1 MKAWKR
7 LLPILLVVVVLCSI
21 GWYLFIYDTAF
32 TRDLFLSSA
41 RQAESHGNHGLATWL
56 YDMAY
61 LQSGS
66 KSQVAIELA
75 QAHKEN
81 GNYSKA
87 EYTLSHAI
95 AEEATLD
102 LYIALSQ
109 TYVEQ
114 NKLLDAVTMLDN
126 VNSDLKQQLEAIRPD
141 APVATPKTGFY
152 TQYPT
157 VTVKASGGTLYVST
171 DGEYPSIPDD
181 LYTGGITL
189 PGGETTIYALCVGDN
204 GLVSPLAIFG
214 YTVHGVIEEVTI
226 SDPALEETVR
236 QMLHLTPDEPLMTDV
251 LWTVTSLTV
260 PSETTDYSALTYFP
274 YLKSL
279 TIESEN
285 FKNFQVLSGLT
296 ALEELTIADCD
307 VSNTD
312 LTMIARLPNLR
323 NLTIRNCMLSNITP
337 LSECKQLEVLRL
349 SQNAIR
355 DLTPLANL
363 ASLRTLDLER
373 NAVEDLTALNALENL
388 EVLNISLNALTT
400 LESLTGCASLT
411 TLIADQN
418 QIADLPVLSNPQTLT
433 YLSLAGN
440 ALASIDG
447 LEHYTA
453 LTNLNLSKNQL
464 KDISKV
470 SSLTQLTNFIFSG
483 NKVTTLP
490 TMPNSLVYIDGS
502 DNQISSVSPLSG
514 LPKLNIVILNNN
526 KISNIDSLAK
536 CPLIYRVDVMKNPV
550 KNISKLTELKIIVNC
565 TPV

>member
-1 MKAWKR
+1 MKAWKC

-21 GWYLFIYDTAF
+21 GWYLFIYDTGF

-41 RQAESHGNHGLATWL
+41 RQAESHGNHSLATWL

-61 LQSGS
+61 RQSGS

-75 QAHKEN
+75 QTHKEN
-81 GNYSKA
+81 GNYTKA

-126 VNSDLKQQLEAIRPD
+126 VNSDLKEQLEAMRP
-141 APVATPKTGFY
+141 ASPVATPKTGFY

-181 LYTGGITL
+181 LYTGGILL
-189 PGGETTIYALCVGDN
+189 PGGETTVYALCVGDN
-204 GLVSPLAIFG
+204 GLVSPLAVFG

-236 QMLHLTPDEPLMTDV
+236 QILHLTPDEPLMTDV

-260 PSETTDYSALTYFP
+260 PSETTDYSALSYFP

-279 TIESEN
+279 TIESGN
-285 FKNFQVLSGLT
+285 FTNFQVLSGFT

-307 VSNTD
+307 ISNAD
-312 LTMIARLPNLR
+312 LTIIAGLPNLR

-337 LSECKQLEVLRL
+337 LSECKNLEILRL

-363 ASLRTLDLER
+363 TSLHTLDLER
-373 NAVEDLTALNALENL
+373 NAVEDLTALNSLEKL
-388 EVLNISLNALTT
+388 EVLNVSFNALTS
-400 LESLTGCASLT
+400 LETLTGCTSLT
-411 TLIADQN
+411 TLIANHN
-418 QIADLPVLSNPQTLT
+418 QIADLPVLSNPQALT
-433 YLSLAGN
+433 HLSLSDN
-440 ALASIDG
+440 ALTSADG
-447 LEHYTA
+447 LERYTA
-453 LTNLNLSKNQL
+453 LTNLDLSQNQL
-464 KDISKV
+464 TDISKA
-470 SSLTQLTNFIFSG
+470 SSLTQLTNFVFSG
-483 NKVTTLP
+483 NKVSTIP
-490 TMPNSLVYIDGS
+490 TMPSSLVFIDGS
-502 DNQISSVSPLSG
+502 DNQISSISPLSG
-514 LPKLNIVILNNN
+514 LPKLNIVIMNNN

-550 KNISKLTELKIIVNC
+550 KNISKLTELEIIVNC